1 MKNDTVSQ
9 MTSNHHR
16 RAGITLMEVL
26 IAVGILAIGLS
37 SVVALLPAGH
47 SMAQRSFTT
56 DQASIIGANAAADF
70 VTLGFLRPE
79 CITSAVPPLVYDPFA
94 VGTWKNTP
102 FQAPPRLLQL
112 KNDGLFAT
120 SALGNPRPSPLN
132 AYLIRGRDDVVYNVP
147 ENSNQDVTNRFS
159 AEGVREYQG
168 KFTWT
173 ALLTRPATSGIPAG
187 TAFLPGDDAILTIVV
202 FHQRDPNQGLV
213 SLGTY
218 TAGAGELTL
227 PNPGAPLIPGRQNR
241 DLLRTGAVIALEPQA
256 AGSYTVRR
264 LSLASPT
271 TDQAGRETGAFIEFE
286 GGSPF
291 GTTFTAYLIPDA
303 VAVLER
309 QVTIEGPNGYVP

>member
-56 DQASIIGANAAADF
+56 DQASIIAANAAADF

-79 CITSAVPPLVYDPFA
+79 CITSAAPPLVYDPLGMNSGA
-94 VGTWKNTP
+94 LST
-102 FQAPPRLLQL
+102 AML
-112 KNDGLFAT
+112 KPLGLFAPF
-120 SALGNPRPSPLN
+120 AAPGPRVAPLN
-132 AYLIRGRDDVVYNVP
+132 AYLARGRDDVVYNVP
-147 ENSNQDVTNRFS
+147 ENPNQDVTNRFS
-159 AEGVREYQG
+159 AEGIREYQG
-168 KFTWT
+168 KFTWA
-173 ALLTRPATSGIPAG
+173 ALLTRPATSGVPVG

-202 FHQRDPNQGLV
+202 FHQRDPNQGPV
-213 SLGTY
+213 DLGTY
-218 TAGAGELTL
+218 TAGAGGLTL

-241 DLLRTGAVIALEPQA
+241 DLLRTGAVIGLEPQA

-271 TDQAGRETGAFIEFE
+271 TDQAGRETGAFIDFE
-286 GGSPF
+286 GGDPF

>member
-1 MKNDTVSQ
+1 
-9 MTSNHHR
+9 MTSNNYR

-56 DQASIIGANAAADF
+56 DQASIVAANAAADC

-79 CITSAVPPLVYDPFA
+79 CVTSAVPPLMYDPL
-94 VGTWKNTP
+94 GTNGGSLSTTM
-102 FQAPPRLLQL
+102 L
-112 KNDGLFAT
+112 KPLGLFAT
-120 SALGNPRPSPLN
+120 SVAGGPRVAPLN
-132 AYLIRGRDDVVYNVP
+132 AYLARSRDDVVYNVP
-147 ENSNQDVTNRFS
+147 ENPNQDVTNRFS
-159 AEGVREYQG
+159 AEGIREYQG
-168 KFTWT
+168 KFTWA
-173 ALLTRPATSGIPAG
+173 ALLTRPATSGIAPN

-213 SLGTY
+213 NLGTY
-218 TAGAGELTL
+218 TAGAGGLTL
-227 PNPGAPLIPGRQNR
+227 PNPGAPLIAGRQNR
-241 DLLRTGAVIALEPQA
+241 DLLRTGAVVALEPQA

-271 TDQAGRETGAFIEFE
+271 TDQAGREVGAFVEFE
-286 GGSPF
+286 GGEPF

>member
-1 MKNDTVSQ
+1 
-9 MTSNHHR
+9 MTSNNYR

-47 SMAQRSFTT
+47 SMAQRSFTM
-56 DQASIIGANAAADF
+56 DQASIVAANAAADC

-79 CITSAVPPLVYDPFA
+79 CLTSAVPPLIYDPL
-94 VGTWKNTP
+94 GIMGINGGSLTTMM
-102 FQAPPRLLQL
+102 L
-112 KNDGLFAT
+112 KPLGLFAT
-120 SALGNPRPSPLN
+120 AAGGGPRAAPLH
-132 AYLIRGRDDVVYNVP
+132 AYLARGRDDVVYNVP
-147 ENSNQDVTNRFS
+147 ENPNQDVTNRFS
-159 AEGVREYQG
+159 AEGVRDYQG
-168 KFTWT
+168 KFTWA
-173 ALLTRPATSGIPAG
+173 ALLTRPATSGMPAG

-213 SLGTY
+213 NLGTY
-218 TAGAGELTL
+218 TAGAGGLTL

-241 DLLRTGAVIALEPQA
+241 DLLRTGAVVALEPQA

-264 LSLASPT
+264 LSLASLT
-271 TDQAGRETGAFIEFE
+271 TDQAGREFGAFVEFE
-286 GGSPF
+286 GGEPF